1 MKRNIG
7 TIDRAL
13 RVVVGVAL
21 IAWALL
27 GTSEFAW
34 VGWIGILPLFTAA
47 IGWCPPYSLLGINT
61 CSTKNA

>member
-13 RVVVGVAL
+13 RAVVGAAL

-34 VGWIGILPLFTAA
+34 AGWIGVLPLFTAA

-61 CSTKNA
+61 CGTKNA